1 MIGIFSEISH
11 QKDKANVFL
20 KENSVKIE
28 EFIIKNNVIELT
40 NTLKA
45 LSSNTAYKVDLAYKN
60 EKSDNVKIV
69 LGDISSKARLSRTS
83 WYPINVNNFKI
94 ADVYIHQDIGKL
106 NYVIFKKNIFF
117 YFYLALFLTFFI
129 YMVNYDIHD
138 SVANLKT
145 NLTAVLRKLENKE
158 SNVLSEIELRSRK
171 EGLEH
176 DLYKVIA
183 TFVEELNS
191 LKELEKDHELTK
203 KVNELALKFSHD
215 MKSPISTLNTLL
227 DHPDQLNENAELLK
241 IVTARINDI
250 STNLLDKRRDLRVEQ
265 FKLDALME
273 ELIPQK
279 EKEFKLLPHETIR
292 VESSGNTLIEANKSE
307 VSRLLSNLIN
317 NSIEASRE
325 VGRPLINI
333 SCSQEEGLVKLEIE
347 DNGKGID
354 ENAIP
359 AILQGK
365 FSEKENGN
373 GIGVSSAKK
382 YLTSIGGDLLM
393 VSQIGQGT
401 KVTVQFPRIH

>member
-1 MIGIFSEISH
+1 
-11 QKDKANVFL
+11 
-20 KENSVKIE
+20 
-28 EFIIKNNVIELT
+28 
-40 NTLKA
+40 
-45 LSSNTAYKVDLAYKN
+45 
-60 EKSDNVKIV
+60 
-69 LGDISSKARLSRTS
+69 
-83 WYPINVNNFKI
+83 
-94 ADVYIHQDIGKL
+94 
-106 NYVIFKKNIFF
+106 
-117 YFYLALFLTFFI
+117 
-129 YMVNYDIHD
+129 
-138 SVANLKT
+138 
-145 NLTAVLRKLENKE
+145 
-158 SNVLSEIELRSRK
+158 NVLSEIELRSRK

-215 MKSPISTLNTLL
+215 MKSPIATLNTLL

-279 EKEFKLLPHETIR
+279 EKEFKLSPRETIR

-354 ENAIP
+354 KNAIP

-393 VSQIGQGT
+393 VSQLGQGT